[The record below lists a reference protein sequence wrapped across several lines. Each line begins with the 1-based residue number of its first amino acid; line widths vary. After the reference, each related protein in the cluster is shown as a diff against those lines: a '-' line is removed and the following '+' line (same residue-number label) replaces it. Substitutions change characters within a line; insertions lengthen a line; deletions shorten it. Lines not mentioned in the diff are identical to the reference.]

1 MYRVQYK
8 WLLTYLFLFI
18 FAVISFSVHA
28 QSDTLPETESYE
40 LVDVPFGDGYVT
52 SVPTGW
58 IVFKLGDHTSE
69 EAVDVYTEIVQG
81 LNPTI
86 HINPQQV
93 ASTELA
99 AFRPELVDGAIIH
112 LRVSLLPL
120 DAVVE
125 QTGISQ
131 ENLEN
136 LAEASGLSVAQVI
149 ADDLLSEYSW
159 ESAEVNGRPVAIGLA
174 PNFPI
179 MNYGALYVIPEKNTV
194 ALISMPLPFEDYY
207 QPMEPFIHPMVMT
220 LRLEGEPVDLDAWTA
235 YTADWPNPPDLAT
248 HVIPPSTQTQA
259 EEATPETEPSESE
272 ATEAPATNT
281 TIPAADLMSVCPDGV
296 SEIAFVVSDTPAEIY
311 LINADGTNLRQ
322 LTDND
327 INDTNVS
334 WSPDGSRLVFA
345 SQPRGS
351 NVQVWVMNAD
361 GTDAQPLTTG
371 ERGEYQPNW
380 SPDGS
385 TIVYIA
391 NFFGQDDILVM
402 NADGSNQ
409 RDLLAGNPDDE
420 WPTWSPD
427 GSQIAFVRRMG
438 FTNNTVN
445 TDIFVM
451 NADGSNV
458 RQLTNEPGRDSLP
471 VWSPD
476 GQTIAFTSE
485 RSGNSQIYLMN
496 ADGSNVRNISNNDAD
511 EGLSSFSPDGR
522 FLAFF
527 SNRNSENARVFDAY
541 IMTVD
546 GTQLFQLTDSP
557 EFDEDI
563 SWRPCAGGAA
573 QPSSDTTDDS
583 SATPEAA
590 CTVSAASNANLRS
603 GPGTSYEL
611 QGQFSGGTSQ
621 SATGQVTGADGFV
634 WWQLESGSW
643 VRSDV
648 VNESGSCDTLPV
660 VTAP

>member
-1 MYRVQYK
+1 MYCIQYK
-8 WLLTYLFLFI
+8 RLLTYSFLFI
-18 FAVISFSVHA
+18 FAAISFSVHA
-28 QSDTLPETESYE
+28 QSDTLPETKRYE
-40 LVDVPFGDGYVT
+40 LVDVPFGDGYVI
-52 SVPTGW
+52 SVPKGW
-58 IVFKLGDHTSE
+58 IVFRLRDHTSE
-69 EAVDVYTEIVQG
+69 EMVDAYTEIVHG
-81 LNPTI
+81 LNPSI
-86 HINPQQV
+86 QIDPQQV

-120 DAVVE
+120 DAVVA
-125 QTGISQ
+125 QIGISQ

-136 LAEASGLSVAQVI
+136 LAQASGLSAAQVI
-149 ADDLLSEYSW
+149 ADDFLSAYRW
-159 ESAEVNGRPVAIGLA
+159 ESAEVNSRPVAIGLA
-174 PNFPI
+174 PDFPI

-220 LRLEGEPVDLDAWTA
+220 LRLAGEPVDAEAWNA
-235 YTADWPNPPDLAT
+235 YTSGWPNPPDLAT
-248 HVIPPSTQTQA
+248 HVVPPSAQTQA
-259 EEATPETEPSESE
+259 AEATPESRPLENETPETS
-272 ATEAPATNT
+272 AAGT
-281 TIPAADLMSVCPDGV
+281 TISAADLMSVCPDGV
-296 SEIAFVVSDTPAEIY
+296 SEIAFVAYDNPAEIY

-322 LTDND
+322 LTDNN
-327 INDTNVS
+327 INDNNVS

-361 GTDAQPLTTG
+361 GTGAQPLTTG
-371 ERGEYQPNW
+371 ERGEYQPDW

-385 TIVYIA
+385 KIVYIA
-391 NFFGQDDILVM
+391 NFFGQDNILAM

-409 RDLLAGNPDDE
+409 QDLLAGNPDDE
-420 WPTWSPD
+420 WPAWSPD
-427 GSQIAFVRRMG
+427 GSQIAFARRVG
-438 FTNNTVN
+438 FANNTAN
-445 TDIFVM
+445 YDIFVM

-458 RQLTNEPGRDSLP
+458 RQLTNDPGRDSLP

-476 GQTIAFTSE
+476 GQTIAFTSN

-496 ADGSNVRNISNNDAD
+496 ADGSNVRNLSNNDAD

-527 SNRNSENARVFDAY
+527 SNRNSRNARVFDAY

-546 GTQLFQLTDSP
+546 GTQVFQLTDTP
-557 EFDEDI
+557 VFDEDI

-573 QPSSDTTDDS
+573 QSSSDSTDN
-583 SATPEAA
+583 ANAVPEAA
-590 CTVSAASNANLRS
+590 CTVSAAGNANLRS
-603 GPGTSYEL
+603 GPGTSYKL
-611 QGQFSGGTSQ
+611 QGQFAGGTSQ
-621 SATGQVTGADGFV
+621 SATGQFTGADGFV

-648 VNESGSCDTLPV
+648 VNESGNCDNLPV